1 MSHAVNI
8 KTQFK
13 NIENLLSQFQKAG
26 WQIVQSA
33 KCNTYPGDPRRE
45 EVHQYVAKNPRSGG
59 YDVGINIDSEGNA
72 FFVCDFFDGSIER
85 QLGDNLKN
93 IKQGYSVDELKKF
106 MIQEDLSYQI
116 HELPTGELVVTAEN

>member
-13 NIENLLSQFQKAG
+13 NIENLLNQFKKAG

-33 KCNTYPGDPRRE
+33 KCNTYPTDPRRE
-45 EVHQYVAKNPRSGG
+45 EVHKYVAKNPKNGG
-59 YDVGINIDSEGNA
+59 YDVGINVDDEGNA
-72 FFVCDFFDGSIER
+72 FFVCDFFDRSIQQ

-106 MIQEDLSYQI
+106 LHEEDLSYSI
-116 HELPTGELVVTAEN
+116 SELPTGELVVTAEN